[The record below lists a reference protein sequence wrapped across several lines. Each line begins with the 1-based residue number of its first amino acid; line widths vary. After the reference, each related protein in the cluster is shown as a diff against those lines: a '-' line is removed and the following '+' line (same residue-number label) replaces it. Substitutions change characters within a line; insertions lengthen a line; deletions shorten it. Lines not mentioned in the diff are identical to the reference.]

1 MSLKT
6 AMNLFSG
13 IQKFDGEKHSPLY
26 TKDGFKI
33 ANYMGP
39 GTDLSKRLNDFNNN
53 RPLTFSDKVSLA
65 HDIRY
70 SLATKKSDIREADNI
85 MINKIDEGIKN
96 KSDYRLNLEVA
107 KRGIQSKKL
116 VEDVI
121 SNKGSLFGGI
131 GKDKGYSKNDLNLMK
146 GHLVVLQQQGY
157 GYGINR
163 RLNNFNTN
171 VNYLKNKAKQ
181 ISKKDIATAALLG
194 IPVAGLLLEQD
205 YGLSGKGMDVN
216 HNSIQDAI
224 NYYERKYA
232 ISK

>member
-13 IQKFDGEKHSPLY
+13 IQKFDGEKHSLLY
-26 TKDGFKI
+26 TKDGIKI

-39 GTDLSKRLNDFNNN
+39 GTNLVARLNDYTNS
-53 RPLTFSDKVSLA
+53 RPLTFSDKVSMA

-70 SLATKKSDIREADNI
+70 STATTKEQIREADNKMI
-85 MINKIDEGIKN
+85 ETIDKGINGKKDYMIN
-96 KSDYRLNLEVA
+96 LQLA
-107 KRGIQSKKL
+107 KKGIQSKKL

-146 GHLVVLQQQGY
+146 GHLNVLEQQGY

-171 VNYLKNKAKQ
+171 VNYLKNKAKK

-194 IPVAGLLLEQD
+194 IPIAGLLLEQD
-205 YGLSGKGMDVN
+205 YGLSGKGINN

-224 NYYERKYA
+224 NYYERKYP

>member
-6 AMNLFSG
+6 AMNLFAG

-26 TKDGFKI
+26 TKDGIKI
-33 ANYMGP
+33 ANFMGP

-53 RPLTFSDKVSLA
+53 RPLTFSDKVSMA

-70 SLATKKSDIREADNI
+70 SLGTKKSQIREADDI
-85 MINKIDEGIKN
+85 MINKINEGIKN
-96 KSDYRLNLEVA
+96 KSDYRINLELA
-107 KRGIQSKKL
+107 KKGIQSKKL
-116 VEDVI
+116 VEDVTG
-121 SNKGSLFGGI
+121 NVGGLFGGI
-131 GKDKGYSKNDLNLMK
+131 GENKGYSKNDLNLMK
-146 GHLVVLQQQGY
+146 GHLNVLEQQGF
-157 GYGINR
+157 GINR
-163 RLNNFNTN
+163 RLNNINTN
-171 VNYLKNKAKQ
+171 VNYLKNKAKK

-224 NYYERKYA
+224 NYYDRKYP

>member
-13 IQKFDGEKHSPLY
+13 IQKFDNEKHSPLY
-26 TKDGFKI
+26 TKDGIKI

-39 GTDLSKRLNDFNNN
+39 GTDLVKRLNDFNNN
-53 RPLTFSDKVSLA
+53 RPLTYADKTSMA

-70 SLATKKSDIREADNI
+70 SIATKKSDIRQADNK
-85 MINKIDEGIKN
+85 MIETIDKGIKN
-96 KSDYRLNLEVA
+96 KSDYRINLELA
-107 KRGIQSKKL
+107 KKGIQSKKL
-116 VEDVI
+116 VEDVTG
-121 SNKGSLFGGI
+121 NVGGLFGGI
-131 GKDKGYSKNDLNLMK
+131 GKNKGYSKNDLNLMK
-146 GHLVVLQQQGY
+146 GHLIVLEQQGF
-157 GYGINR
+157 GINR

-171 VNYLKNKAKQ
+171 VNYLKNKAKK

-224 NYYERKYA
+224 NYYDRKYP